1 MRARI
6 VVFLLLLGVG
16 VAALRAQVD
25 PPAGGAPAGQ
35 AEESVD
41 SSEPV
46 DSEETVTTST
56 TSTATSVTTTL
67 TTHRTAPRWVHLV
80 RLAAVAGPV
89 AFLLLAW
96 TIGAF
101 VHYRLVHRE
110 HEQFPVMRGSRT
122 PQITPMII
130 SAALLFIPVVLFVL
144 FEIRSRQ
151 ELRLGIGGIV
161 DEWQPVDTRAWT
173 TLLICLVLA
182 LIPWLFA
189 RRADTV
195 S

>member
-1 MRARI
+1 MRTWIA
-6 VVFLLLLGVG
+6 VLLLLLVLG
-16 VAALRAQVD
+16 VATLRAQ
-25 PPAGGAPAGQ
+25 Q

-41 SSEPV
+41 ASEPV
-46 DSEETVTTST
+46 DSGTTVTTST
-56 TSTATSVTTTL
+56 TTTSVTIL
-67 TTHRTAPRWVHLV
+67 NPQRPAPKWLHLV

-101 VHYRLVHRE
+101 VHYRLVRRE
-110 HEQFPVMRGSRT
+110 HQLFPAMRGSRA
-122 PQITPMII
+122 PQITPMIL
-130 SAALLFIPVVLFVL
+130 SAALFFVPVVLFVL
-144 FEIRSRQ
+144 FEIRSRK
-151 ELRLGIGGIV
+151 EIRLGIGGIV

-173 TLLICLVLA
+173 TLLVCLVLA